1 VCSEPAIYLQEA
13 ITNFAANFIRWA
25 TVWTEQNAEQS
36 ENKLSIG
43 RIGIKRQVQGTVH
56 ISARV
61 IQNSEGMWLRF
72 GPASSLAGTQL
83 FFKLLANYL
92 ARPLLAAFYAF
103 DTDCAKVTL
112 VTEIQQRIRWTTT
125 SVILTK

>member
-1 VCSEPAIYLQEA
+1 MCSEPAIYLQEA
-13 ITNFAANFIRWA
+13 MTNFAANFIRWA

-83 FFKLLANYL
+83 FFRTFGKLSRQTIISCFL
-92 ARPLLAAFYAF
+92 RF
-103 DTDCAKVTL
+103 
-112 VTEIQQRIRWTTT
+112 RH
-125 SVILTK
+125 